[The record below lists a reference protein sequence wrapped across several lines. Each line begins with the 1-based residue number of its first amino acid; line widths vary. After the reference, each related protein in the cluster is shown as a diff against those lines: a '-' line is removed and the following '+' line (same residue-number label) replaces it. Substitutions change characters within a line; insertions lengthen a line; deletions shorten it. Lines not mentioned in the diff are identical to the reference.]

1 MKNTEVVIAPAN
13 TDLNRGDQALVWETA
28 RIIMDSKDSTNISL
42 ISYGNSENE
51 KYMQNRQSKKNGY
64 NFIDPLIPHPSR
76 VLNGKLKN
84 NSLKAIIWGIVSLR
98 DIIPRLMI
106 LSKSNIISKIGKGLL
121 TSNEKELINEYLK
134 FDMIVYKG
142 GGFIHSYGK
151 ISDIYVFMYQLYYAI
166 FAKRN
171 NKKVIFLPNSF
182 GPFQNSI
189 AKKLYINIMN
199 KADLITVRE
208 KISEEQNNNIL
219 NNQSFL
225 YPDLGFFIK
234 KNKSFDFYKYLT
246 KNNIEID
253 NSKKNIGITV
263 RPYNFSGHKNKEMLY
278 KKYIKS
284 ISKFIEKYQ
293 ENYNIFLIAQTM
305 GPSDH
310 ENDGL
315 AIKDVQNNLRNKVSI
330 ISDIDLN
337 ANDLVSI
344 YGHMDF
350 VIGTRFHSVIFAFTQ
365 CVPCIAISYGG
376 NKGEGIMKDFS
387 LGKYEVKIDE
397 INESHLIQL
406 FNELINDSD
415 IKGIISEKL
424 EEYNIQ
430 RNELTIKINE
440 VLQN

>member
-28 RIIMDSKDSTNISL
+28 RIIIDSKDSTNISL

-51 KYMQNRQSKKNGY
+51 KYMQNRQSKKKGY